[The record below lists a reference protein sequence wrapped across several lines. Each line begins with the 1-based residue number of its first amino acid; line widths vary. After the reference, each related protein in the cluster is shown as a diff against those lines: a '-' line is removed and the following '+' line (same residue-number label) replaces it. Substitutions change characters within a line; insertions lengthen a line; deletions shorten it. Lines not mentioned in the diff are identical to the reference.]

1 MSERAPGGRTPEME
15 LFELADSVD
24 PESVDGIILKA
35 VADGI
40 TEARLDQH
48 RLDDILDDEV

>member
-1 MSERAPGGRTPEME
+1 ME

>member
-1 MSERAPGGRTPEME
+1 MGEQDSSAGKTPEME

-24 PESVDGIILKA
+24 PGSVDGVFLNA

-40 TEARLDQH
+40 TDARIQQH
-48 RLDDILDDEV
+48 EEDLS